1 VETGFYKPEFG
12 RSFGWQRKGRFR
24 VEIKE
29 AKGGG
34 PGGYC
39 VCTKCGYKIAHQP
52 GVPCS
57 QLLCPKCK
65 INLVRE

>member
-24 VEIKE
+24 GEIKE